1 VVGGVAPDQTLIEQH
16 GVSHCR
22 NWSRVIGPCS
32 VRTARQPDLGTYLWR
47 SPEGLIALTTNQ
59 GTLLLG
65 DRHWAHRVWTTA
77 GPDLSRTW

>member
-1 VVGGVAPDQTLIEQH
+1 M
-16 GVSHCR
+16 
-22 NWSRVIGPCS
+22 
-32 VRTARQPDLGTYLWR
+32 RTARQPDLGTYLWR

-77 GPDLSRTW
+77 GPDLQSDVVTKPFQDQRGIASPSGTSSADA